1 MIPDKV
7 ACCWLMCYV
16 LCYGM
21 VQENGRTSA
30 ISIEIMGYAANG
42 DQVHTNSAF
51 QMPPELMHDVL
62 LVGCNSTRLHSA
74 LCNVLSTLQTAMHP
88 VFLQVLPTAKK
99 NPVARW
105 MEVVSNSDR
114 NVTLI
119 DLCGHERYLKT
130 TVSGLTG
137 LSPDL
142 CLLVVGANMG
152 VQLMTREHI
161 SVACALQIPLVVV
174 VSKVRHS
181 IQLVFIKYSLHL
193 CCV

>member
-1 MIPDKV
+1 MFK
-7 ACCWLMCYV
+7 L
-16 LCYGM
+16 LCIL
-21 VQENGRTSA
+21 VTL
-30 ISIEIMGYAANG
+30 IM
-42 DQVHTNSAF
+42 
-51 QMPPELMHDVL
+51 
-62 LVGCNSTRLHSA
+62 
-74 LCNVLSTLQTAMHP
+74 
-88 VFLQVLPTAKK
+88 QVLPTAKK

-174 VSKVRHS
+174 VSKVRTT
-181 IQLVFIKYSLHL
+181 LYCL
-193 CCV
+193 

>member
-1 MIPDKV
+1 M
-7 ACCWLMCYV
+7 
-16 LCYGM
+16 
-21 VQENGRTSA
+21 
-30 ISIEIMGYAANG
+30 
-42 DQVHTNSAF
+42 
-51 QMPPELMHDVL
+51 
-62 LVGCNSTRLHSA
+62 
-74 LCNVLSTLQTAMHP
+74 
-88 VFLQVLPTAKK
+88 QVLPTAKK

-174 VSKVRHS
+174 VSKVRAS
-181 IQLVFIKYSLHL
+181 IVLL
-193 CCV
+193 CCRSKHESIYVVPRNYAKISH